1 MKKLLAVLFTITLF
15 TSCSIDGGKNPADI
29 IPKDYSA
36 ENETQITEYLA
47 KNNLTSKAQATGS
60 GLYFII
66 NEQGTG
72 KQATSSA
79 TVTVNY
85 KGYLI
90 DGTVFDQSTTS
101 DGTTFELSRLIEG
114 WKEGLPYFKE
124 GGSGVLLIPAHLGY
138 GSTKVG
144 NIPAGSVLIFDIKLI
159 TVTN

>member
-15 TSCSIDGGKNPADI
+15 TSCSIDGGKNPETI
-29 IPKDYSA
+29 VPKDYSA

-47 KNNLTSKAQATGS
+47 KNNLTAKAQATGT

-72 KQATSSA
+72 KQASASS
-79 TVTVNY
+79 TVTIAY
-85 KGYLI
+85 KGYLTT
-90 DGTVFDQSTTS
+90 GTVFDQSTTS
-101 DGTTFELSRLIEG
+101 DGSTFQLSRLIEG
-114 WKEGLPYFKE
+114 WREGIPYFKE

-144 NIPAGSVLIFDIKLI
+144 DIPPGSVLIFDIKVI
-159 TVTN
+159 SVTN